1 MIWSVS
7 WRNVWRSKTRS
18 LVIITAITLGV
29 FAGVYTVAFM
39 FGWVNQRVASVINT
53 EMSHIQIHHPEYL
66 ETYEIHDLIPNT
78 DEIVTQISLLESV
91 EAVSDRVIA
100 NCMVASAETGSGVQL
115 VGVDPEKEMLVTNIH
130 QKVIDGEYFNGVKTN
145 PIVIGEKLAEKLKVK
160 VRSKVVVTI
169 TEMDGTLTGGA
180 FRVAGIYR
188 TSNTSYDEMKAFVRA
203 DDIRRLVGLD
213 ENAGH
218 EIAVLLNENGTEK
231 LIAKEISEMHPNLQV
246 LTWTQLLPEM
256 EMLNEN
262 MNLMLYIFVGIILLA
277 LGFGIVNTMLM
288 VILERVK
295 ELGMLM
301 AVGMNRLRVFTMI
314 VLETVFLSL
323 TGGIIGIV
331 LAVMLTAI
339 TGKTGIDLS
348 LWAQGLNS
356 FGYDSVIYPEIGFD
370 SIVGVTI
377 LVIITGII
385 SAIYPARK
393 AIKLKPAE
401 AIRIDM

>member
-1 MIWSVS
+1 
-7 WRNVWRSKTRS
+7 
-18 LVIITAITLGV
+18 VIITAITLGV

>member
-1 MIWSVS
+1 
-7 WRNVWRSKTRS
+7 
-18 LVIITAITLGV
+18 VIITAITLGV

-78 DEIVTQISLLESV
+78 DEIVSQLSSLKSV
-91 EAVSDRVIA
+91 KAVSDRVIA
-100 NCMVASAETGSGVQL
+100 TCMVASAETGSGVQL
-115 VGVDPEKEMLVTNIH
+115 VGVDPEREMLVTNIH
-130 QKVIDGEYFNGVKTN
+130 QKVVDGEYFNGVKTN

-377 LVIITGII
+377 LVIITGVI

>member
-1 MIWSVS
+1 M
-7 WRNVWRSKTRS
+7 
-18 LVIITAITLGV
+18 IITAITLGV

-78 DEIVTQISLLESV
+78 DEIVSQLSSLKSV
-91 EAVSDRVIA
+91 KAVSDRVIA
-100 NCMVASAETGSGVQL
+100 TCMVASAETGSGVQL
-115 VGVDPEKEMLVTNIH
+115 VGVDPEREMLVTNIH
-130 QKVIDGEYFNGVKTN
+130 QKVVDGEYFNGVKTN

-377 LVIITGII
+377 LVIITGVI

>member
-18 LVIITAITLGV
+18 LVIIAAITLGV

-66 ETYEIHDLIPNT
+66 ETYEIHDYLPNT
-78 DEIVTQISLLESV
+78 GDMIRKISSLKSVKAVT
-91 EAVSDRVIA
+91 DRVIA
-100 NCMVASAETGSGVQL
+100 SCMIASAETGAGVQL
-115 VGVDPEKEMLVTNIH
+115 IGVDPQREMKVTNIH
-130 QKVIDGEYFNGVKTN
+130 QKVIDGEYFDGVKTN

-169 TEMDGTLTGGA
+169 TEMNGTLTGGA

-188 TSNTSYDEMKAFVRA
+188 TSNTSYDKMKAFVRA
-203 DDIRRLVGLD
+203 EDIRRLVKLD
-213 ENAGH
+213 SHAGH
-218 EIAVLLNENGTEK
+218 EIAILLNENGAEK
-231 LIAKEISEMHPNLQV
+231 QIADQVRAMYPDTQV

-262 MNLMLYIFVGIILLA
+262 MNFMLYIFVGIILLA

-301 AVGMNRLRVFTMI
+301 AVGMNRFRVFSMI

-323 TGGIIGIV
+323 TGGSVGIV
-331 LAVMLTAI
+331 LAVVLTAI

-370 SIVGVTI
+370 SIVAVTL
-377 LVIITGII
+377 LVIITGVL
-385 SAIYPARK
+385 SALYPARK
-393 AIKLKPAE
+393 AIRLKPAE
-401 AIRIDM
+401 AIRMDM

>member
-66 ETYEIHDLIPNT
+66 ETYEMHDYLLNT
-78 DEIVTQISLLESV
+78 DEMVSAISSFESV
-91 EAVSDRVIA
+91 KAVTDRVIV
-100 NCMVASAETGSGVQL
+100 NCMIASAETGAGVQL
-115 VGVDPEKEMLVTNIH
+115 IGVDPQQEMQVTNIH
-130 QKVIDGEYFNGVKTN
+130 QKVIDGEYFTGVKTN

-160 VRSKVVVTI
+160 VRSKLVITI
-169 TEMDGTLTGGA
+169 TEMNGTLTGGA
-180 FRVAGIYR
+180 FRVAGIYK
-188 TSNTSYDEMKAFVRA
+188 TANTSYDEMKAFVRA
-203 DDIRRLVGLD
+203 EDIQRLVKLD
-213 ENAGH
+213 SNAGH
-218 EIAVLLNENGTEK
+218 EIAILLNENGTEK
-231 LIAKEISEMHPNLQV
+231 KVAEQVRAMYPDTQV
-246 LTWTQLLPEM
+246 LAWTQLLPEM

-301 AVGMNRLRVFTMI
+301 AVGMNRARVFSMI

-323 TGGIIGIV
+323 TGGSIGIL
-331 LAVMLTAI
+331 LAVVLTAI

-348 LWAQGLNS
+348 YWAQGLNS
-356 FGYDSVIYPEIGFD
+356 LGYDSVIYPEIGFD
-370 SIVGVTI
+370 SVVAVTV
-377 LVIITGII
+377 LVIITGVV

-393 AIKLKPAE
+393 AIKLNPAE

>member
-78 DEIVTQISLLESV
+78 DEIVSQLSSLKSV
-91 EAVSDRVIA
+91 KAVSDRVIA
-100 NCMVASAETGSGVQL
+100 TCMVASAETGSGVQL

-314 VLETVFLSL
+314 VIETVFLSL

-377 LVIITGII
+377 LVIITGVI

>member
-18 LVIITAITLGV
+18 LVIIAAITLGV

-66 ETYEIHDLIPNT
+66 ETYEIHDYLPNT
-78 DEIVTQISLLESV
+78 GDMIRKISSLKSVKAVT
-91 EAVSDRVIA
+91 DRVIA
-100 NCMVASAETGSGVQL
+100 SCMIASAETGAGVQL
-115 VGVDPEKEMLVTNIH
+115 IGVDPQREMKVTNIH
-130 QKVIDGEYFNGVKTN
+130 QKVIDGEYFDGVKTN

-169 TEMDGTLTGGA
+169 TEMNGTLTGGA

-188 TSNTSYDEMKAFVRA
+188 TSNTSYDEMKAFVSA
-203 DDIRRLVGLD
+203 EDIRRLVKLD
-213 ENAGH
+213 SHAGH
-218 EIAVLLNENGTEK
+218 EIAILLNENGAEK
-231 LIAKEISEMHPNLQV
+231 QIADQVRAMYPDTQV

-262 MNLMLYIFVGIILLA
+262 MNFMLYIFVGIILLA

-301 AVGMNRLRVFTMI
+301 AVGMNRFRVFSMI

-323 TGGIIGIV
+323 TGGSVGIV
-331 LAVMLTAI
+331 LAVVLTAI

-370 SIVGVTI
+370 SIVAVTL
-377 LVIITGII
+377 LVIITGVL
-385 SAIYPARK
+385 SALYPARK
-393 AIKLKPAE
+393 AIRLKPAE
-401 AIRIDM
+401 AIRMDM